1 MFGLKFSGKGWVQ
14 PRLLQCL
21 QRGGYSLVE
30 AVEALGLFRERFR
43 CFNGCFLRWRG
54 EEGYKQPRG
63 RIEKF
68 LGQRRSRV
76 LPEGRDVGWNSG
88 CPQIEGDGCER
99 VRSVRQ
105 RKEEVVHGAG
115 VEPGFSICHYFAKV

>member
-88 CPQIEGDGCER
+88 CPQIGGGRLRTGPFSPSEEGGSGAR
-99 VRSVRQ
+99 GGGRIQRGGFALVR
-105 RKEEVVHGAG
+105 
-115 VEPGFSICHYFAKV
+115 